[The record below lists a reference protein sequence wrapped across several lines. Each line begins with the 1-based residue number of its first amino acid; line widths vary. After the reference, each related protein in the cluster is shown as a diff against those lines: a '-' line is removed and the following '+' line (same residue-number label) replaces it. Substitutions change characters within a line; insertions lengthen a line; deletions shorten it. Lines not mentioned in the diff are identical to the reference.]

1 MSNFWKADWDIAKQ
15 HFIKWWNLEGPAISV
30 MSPKDKPWADF
41 PPPERELPFCQPNA
55 PKAPKPAK
63 GQKTIP
69 VPQESE
75 KMWLDPELRFRA
87 AEYQIANTFYGG
99 EAFPCYDPH
108 LGPGNLAAFLGA
120 KPFFSE
126 TDAWFTPSMEDIHA
140 PLTFS
145 ENNEWFKKQM
155 DLIEYGVK
163 HAKGRFLTAFPLL
176 SENLDILAH
185 LRSATNILMDMAL
198 EPDAV
203 KQRVSEINVA
213 FRKSA
218 EKIFSAI
225 KDNDGG
231 NCYSTFDIWAPGRT
245 AVIECD
251 LSSMFSADM
260 YADIVLPALIEQCEH
275 LDYIM
280 YHLDG
285 SQCLQHLDHILSIEK
300 MRIVQWTPDSGQP
313 GGGDPKWYPLYKKI
327 KDAGK
332 GVQAIWIK
340 PEEIDPLFKAIGPE
354 GVFLQIRVK
363 TETDARRL
371 LDRCAKWYR

>member
-1 MSNFWKADWDIAKQ
+1 VSKFWKEDWGTAKQ

-30 MSPKDKPWADF
+30 MSPKDKPWGDF

-55 PKAPKPAK
+55 PKAPKPTK

-69 VPQESE
+69 VPKDPE

-108 LGPGNLAAFLGA
+108 LGPGNLAAFIGA

-126 TDAWFTPSMEDIHA
+126 TDAWFTASMDDIHI
-140 PLTFS
+140 PISFD

-155 DLIEYGVK
+155 ELIEYGAR
-163 HAKGRFLTAFPLL
+163 HAQGRFLVAFPLL

-185 LRSATNILMDMAL
+185 LRSATNILTDMAL

-203 KQRVSEINVA
+203 KLRVAEINVA

-225 KDNDGG
+225 KDENGG

-251 LSSMFSADM
+251 LSSMHSAEM
-260 YADIVLPALIEQCEH
+260 YADIALPALIEQCEH

-313 GGGDPKWYPLYKKI
+313 GGGDPKWYLLYKKI

-340 PEEIDPLFKAIGPE
+340 PEEIDPLFNAIGPE

-363 TETDARRL
+363 TESDARRL